1 MPVAALEAVAGDWSR
16 DLGGNRSS
24 GRLPRPVHGLSSSPS
39 SHTGIVSDVPGR
51 LSSGSSLAARG
62 RGDACQRSLRNRP
75 RSGSR
80 LLQSPLPGGE
90 GDWRLEACDRSLT
103 FERLRPADVVQD
115 GNSCFGAVICQ
126 RGGFSSF
133 LGSEDAYFQ
142 IPIHGSSRKLL
153 RFMSEGTVY
162 QFKALCF
169 GLSTAPQV
177 FTRVFAA
184 VSAWAHSRGI
194 RLLRYLDDW
203 LVLSSLEK
211 KAKQSIRELLSLCHT
226 LGIVINEKKS
236 DLVPSQSAKYLG
248 MTINTGAGKVF
259 PSLARVEKFLAVAER
274 FYSMHSPPAQL
285 WQVILG
291 HLASLERLVP
301 HGCLRMRSL
310 QWHLKT
316 QWSPESDPPSLPVAL
331 PEEARRDLSW
341 WMVKAHLLTGVRF
354 GAPAPDLH
362 LYSDASSSG
371 WGAHLLDQNVSG
383 VWSDQEKLLHINLLE
398 MKALFLGL
406 QAFQEDV
413 AGHHVTAMC
422 DNSTVVAYVNK
433 QGGTVSR
440 SLCLLTS
447 RLLRW
452 TESFDVHLDAR
463 YLPGKSNVLA
473 DVLSRRGQV
482 VGTEW
487 SLHPQVARALL
498 RVWGNP
504 SIDLFATCLNA
515 KLPLYCSLVPDPQ
528 TIFEDAFRHPWDDLD
543 LYAFP
548 RFALVGRVIAR
559 VQQSSRV
566 VMTLVAPLW
575 PEKEWFAD
583 LLLLLTQP
591 PLALPCWDKLLRQPH
606 CSLFHQGVHALKL
619 HAWRLS
625 SDTTES
631 RAFREELLQSCQGS
645 SESSSRL
652 YQSRW
657 KIFCGWC
664 RGRGVAPV
672 NATVPIVVDFL
683 IHLRQDKGLS
693 VSAVKGYCSA
703 LNSVLAL
710 KGQDLAASR
719 EITTLLRSFARS
731 VNPVELRPPEWD
743 VSLVLQS
750 LTGAPYEPLRTCE
763 ERFLAQKTLFLLA
776 LASAKRIGE
785 LHALSYRVSHT
796 RDWGEVSFAFVT
808 GFVAKTQ
815 DPSSLAPRFEGFS
828 VPALPNV
835 RKNRNGRLLCP
846 VRAVKVYLDRTASH
860 RPRCERLFVTAG
872 RSKKEIAKTTVSFWL
887 RKTISRDYE
896 LSGTALPVPAP
907 QARETRGI
915 APSILFRKNFA
926 VDQVLKAG
934 TWRRHTTFTRHYLRD
949 IAHKSLDT
957 FHLGPVVAA
966 QSVV

>member
-1 MPVAALEAVAGDWSR
+1 MPVTALEAVAGDWSR
-16 DLGGNRSS
+16 DLGGDRSS
-24 GRLPRPVHGLSSSPS
+24 GRLPRPVHGFSSSPS

-103 FERLRPADVVQD
+103 LERLRPADVVQD
-115 GNSCFGAVICQ
+115 GNSRFGAVICQ

-133 LGSEDAYFQ
+133 LGSEGCVLSDPNPRIIEEAVEVQ
-142 IPIHGSSRKLL
+142 L
-153 RFMSEGTVY
+153 EGTVY

-203 LVLSSLEK
+203 LVLSSSEK
-211 KAKQSIRELLSLCHT
+211 KAKESIRELLSLCRT

-236 DLVPSQSAKYLG
+236 DLMPSQSAKYLG
-248 MTINTGAGKVF
+248 MTIDTGASKVF
-259 PSLARVEKFLAVAER
+259 PSLARVEKFLTVAER
-274 FYSMHSPPAQL
+274 FCSMQSPPAQL
-285 WQVILG
+285 WQVVLG

-301 HGCLRMRSL
+301 HGRLRMRSL
-310 QWHLKT
+310 QWHLKMH
-316 QWSPESDPPSLPVAL
+316 WSSESDPPSLPVAL

-341 WMVKAHLLTGVRF
+341 WMVKDHLLMGVRF
-354 GAPAPDLH
+354 GTPAPDLH

-383 VWSDQEKLLHINLLE
+383 VWSAQEKLLHINLLE

-406 QAFQEDV
+406 QAFQEVV

-463 YLPGKSNVLA
+463 YLPGESNVLA
-473 DVLSRRGQV
+473 DVLSRHGQV

-498 RVWGNP
+498 RAWGNP

-528 TIFEDAFRHPWDDLD
+528 AVFEDAFRHPWNDLD
-543 LYAFP
+543 LYSFP
-548 RFALVGRVIAR
+548 PFALVGRVIAL

-566 VMTLVAPLW
+566 AMTLVAPLW

-606 CSLFHQGVHALKL
+606 CSLFHQGVHSLNL

-631 RAFREELLQSCQGS
+631 RASREELLESCQGS
-645 SESSSRL
+645 SENPPLDCTSRDGRSSVV
-652 YQSRW
+652 
-657 KIFCGWC
+657 
-664 RGRGVAPV
+664 GVV
-672 NATVPIVVDFL
+672 E
-683 IHLRQDKGLS
+683 G
-693 VSAVKGYCSA
+693 A
-703 LNSVLAL
+703 L
-710 KGQDLAASR
+710 
-719 EITTLLRSFARS
+719 
-731 VNPVELRPPEWD
+731 
-743 VSLVLQS
+743 LQS
-750 LTGAPYEPLRTCE
+750 TP
-763 ERFLAQKTLFLLA
+763 LFL
-776 LASAKRIGE
+776 
-785 LHALSYRVSHT
+785 
-796 RDWGEVSFAFVT
+796 
-808 GFVAKTQ
+808 
-815 DPSSLAPRFEGFS
+815 
-828 VPALPNV
+828 
-835 RKNRNGRLLCP
+835 
-846 VRAVKVYLDRTASH
+846 
-860 RPRCERLFVTAG
+860 
-872 RSKKEIAKTTVSFWL
+872 
-887 RKTISRDYE
+887 
-896 LSGTALPVPAP
+896 
-907 QARETRGI
+907 
-915 APSILFRKNFA
+915 
-926 VDQVLKAG
+926 
-934 TWRRHTTFTRHYLRD
+934 
-949 IAHKSLDT
+949 
-957 FHLGPVVAA
+957 
-966 QSVV
+966 